1 MRRIIPFII
10 AASIVTACSSID
22 CPLYYVVMTKYVF
35 GGNVD
40 VFEDT
45 LSVSI
50 YRPELTDTLLLD
62 HLTDA
67 KDFLLPVSYHQS
79 TDVLFFTFTGDG
91 VTQTDTVTI
100 EKTNTPHFES
110 VDCGPAFFHTID
122 HVSWTSHAIDSIVIT
137 KAEVNH
143 DTSKGH
149 LLLYLKRYR

>member
-1 MRRIIPFII
+1 MRRIIPFIV

-22 CPLYYVVMTKYVF
+22 CPLNNTVMAKYVL
-35 GGNVD
+35 GGTVD
-40 VFEDT
+40 VLEDS

-50 YRPELTDTLLLD
+50 SRTNATDTLLLD
-62 HLTDA
+62 RLTDA
-67 KDFLLPVSYHQS
+67 KDFMLPVSYHQPS
-79 TDVLFFTFTGDG
+79 DVLFFTFTGNG

-100 EKTNTPHFES
+100 EKTNTLHFES
-110 VDCGPAFFHTID
+110 VDCGPTYFHTIS
-122 HVSWTSHAIDSIVIT
+122 HVSWTNHAIDSIVIT